1 VPRREREATKSLLDV
16 GVERLGDLL
25 GALLLGVISWTVS
38 SESTA
43 IVLGVAAFLAFSGLA
58 ASRRLRD
65 GYVQAL
71 ENNLLNRVGA
81 QPFVG
86 SVGETIGNVTIG
98 RQADSMIWKVRSYG
112 DPMAQQIQSLR
123 SGDPDIVRQNLDEN
137 LSPAFAASV
146 IPLLGW
152 DEVAAEAVR
161 ALRKMGPRITGQLID
176 VLLDANEDFAVR
188 RRVPR
193 VLSDFNSQRAVDG
206 LIEGL
211 SANRFEIRF
220 RSAQALAKIKMRNPN
235 VVMDAENITK
245 AVQRELEAG
254 TRQESKGI
262 VTMNHVFRLLAL
274 IYPCEPLWA
283 AHRGL
288 ESQDDHLRRTSL
300 EYLEN
305 VLPARVW
312 QRIVPAIEEGVP
324 LAVAG

>member
-1 VPRREREATKSLLDV
+1 VTSD
-16 GVERLGDLL
+16 
-25 GALLLGVISWTVS
+25 
-38 SESTA
+38 STA
-43 IVLGVAAFLAFSGLA
+43 IVLGTSALLGFSGFA

-71 ENNLLNRVGA
+71 ENNLLNRINAATPQSFGVNI
-81 QPFVG
+81 
-86 SVGETIGNVTIG
+86 GETIGNVTVARRPESAMSMPRYIG
-98 RQADSMIWKVRSYG
+98 DV
-112 DPMAQQIQSLR
+112 MARQIQSLR
-123 SGDPDIVRQNLDEN
+123 SGDADVVREILNEN
-137 LSPAFAASV
+137 LSPILASSV

-152 DEVAAEAVR
+152 DEVAAEAIRV
-161 ALRKMGPRITGQLID
+161 LRKMGPRITGQLVD
-176 VLLDANEDFAVR
+176 VLLDSNEEFAVR

-193 VLSDFNSQRAVDG
+193 VLGDFDSQRAVDG

-220 RSAQALAKIKMRNPN
+220 RSAQALAKIKLRKPD

-254 TRQESKGI
+254 TRQESKGMM
-262 VTMNHVFRLLAL
+262 TMNHVFRLLAL

-288 ESQDDHLRRTSL
+288 ESADDHLRRTSL

-305 VLPARVW
+305 VLPATVW
-312 QRIVPAIEEGVP
+312 QQIMPVFEEGIP
-324 LAVAG
+324 LAMAG